1 MRKFVL
7 IILQI
12 TLLTPALAPFAPA
25 GCAEASDKRHAV
37 PDTVFLLPEIIV
49 EAESP
54 ETGGEL
60 FRHSGFVGIID
71 ADGTRTPSQDASRLL
86 SNATGIRV
94 KQYGGLGSFATA
106 SIRGSSSS
114 HVQVYLDG
122 VPLSDPCT
130 GVSNLSDIAIGNIDR
145 IEVYR
150 GFSPISFGSSSIG
163 GAINFVTAVSSNAEG
178 RSAPAPVDI
187 SSSVTAGSF
196 GTRKGALRM
205 SSAAGPLTLNCFGGY
220 AESEGNFT
228 FLDDNATPLNISDD
242 RVATRLN
249 SDFSRWNLSLR
260 ADIEIPEL
268 ERVSL
273 NFDSFERE
281 GGVPGTGANQ
291 SSKARIKRRRRI
303 TYLRMKPEPLFSRRL
318 RSEFTAFHSWTA
330 ELFDDPLGD
339 ISLVKQKT
347 DNRILSYG
355 GNMKGSFFFSS
366 LPLSAD
372 LFLEGRKERFTPKD
386 FLPDLRE
393 GPDRLR
399 KNLTAAISGN
409 LSLFKDRAVLSAGTK
424 YLWSQSEFYDEAPF
438 PWMPPTPQGEI
449 ENEYQSPRAGFKLH
463 LAKSFTIKGNIGRHY
478 RTPTF
483 FELFGNTGSVTGD
496 GNLKPEKGLNRD
508 IGAVLSKDRFMSLK
522 DLYLEMLYF
531 DNEITNLILFFPNSQ
546 RTVKP
551 ENIGSARIKGCE
563 VSGSLRLSSLIGL
576 SGNYTYIDGKNTS
589 PIPYYNGNELAST
602 PAHEA
607 SFTVTLSARRCN
619 LAWKL
624 HYIGSNYL
632 DRANM
637 DRVPERE
644 IHSISLET
652 KPLGERFSITLEGR
666 NLTNNQIRDI
676 SGFPLPGRSFY
687 MTIKFNTKRGN
698 DDEGQ

>member
-7 IILQI
+7 VIQQILF
-12 TLLTPALAPFAPA
+12 LALAFAPFPRAVCA
-25 GCAEASDKRHAV
+25 GTAYERNAV
-37 PDTVFLLPEIIV
+37 PDTVYLLPEIIV

-54 ETGGEL
+54 ESGREL
-60 FRHSGFVGIID
+60 FRHSGFVGLID
-71 ADGTRTPSQDASRLL
+71 VASARTPSQDASRLL

-122 VPLSDPCT
+122 VPISDPHT
-130 GVSNLSDIAIGNIDR
+130 GVSNLSDLAIGNVER

-150 GFSPISFGSSSIG
+150 GFSPISFGASSIG
-163 GAINFVTAVSSNAEG
+163 GAINLVTEVRGDAENP
-178 RSAPAPVDI
+178 SAPTPSDI

-196 GTRKGALRM
+196 GTRKGSLSM
-205 SSAAGPLTLNCFGGY
+205 SSAAGPLGLRFFGGY
-220 AESEGNFT
+220 AESEGDFT

-242 RVATRLN
+242 RIATRLN
-249 SDFSRWNLSLR
+249 SDFSRWNFSLR
-260 ADIEIPEL
+260 TDIDIPRL
-268 ERVSL
+268 ERASI

-291 SSKARIKRRRRI
+291 SSTARIERKRRI
-303 TYLRMKPEPLFSRRL
+303 TYLRMEPEPIFSKRL
-318 RSEFTAFHSWTA
+318 QGEFKVFHSWTA
-330 ELFDDPLGD
+330 EQFDDPLGD
-339 ISLVKQKT
+339 ISLVKQRT
-347 DNRILSYG
+347 DNRIVSYG

-386 FLPDLRE
+386 LLPDLRE
-393 GPDRLR
+393 GPDRVR
-399 KNLTAAISGN
+399 KNLTAALSGN

-424 YLWSQSEFYDEAPF
+424 YLWSQSEFYDKAPF
-438 PWMPPTPQGEI
+438 PWMPPAPQGKI
-449 ENEYQSPRAGFKLH
+449 ENEYQSPRAGFKLR
-463 LAKSFTIKGNIGRHY
+463 LSRSFTIKGNIGRHY

-496 GNLKPEKGLNRD
+496 GNLEPEKGLNRD
-508 IGAVLSKDRFMSLK
+508 IGLVLSKERFLLLE

-531 DNEITNLILFFPNSQ
+531 DNEIENLILFFPNSQ

-551 ENIGSARIKGCE
+551 SNIGSARIKGCE
-563 VSGSLRLSSLIGL
+563 FSGSFELTPHIGL

-607 SFTVTLSARRCN
+607 SFTVILSGRRCN
-619 LAWKL
+619 LAWKM
-624 HYIGSNYL
+624 HYIGSNFL

-637 DRVPERE
+637 EKVPGRE

-687 MTIKFNTKRGN
+687 MTIEFNTERGN
-698 DDEGQ
+698 DDERE